1 MDLVVGTAFSFG
13 WEIALIKFLQ
23 SHMGAFATAAA
34 SFFSVLGE
42 EFFLVPVMGFLYWCY
57 DKELGKRVGLNLVTA
72 LSWNAMLKNCFYRI
86 RPYLENPEI
95 QCLKPVD
102 SDSPVDDIVAQ
113 GWSFPSS
120 HTTSSTAV
128 YSSFPSFNRRSVALR
143 IIGIALPLLVGI
155 SRFCLGVHYPT
166 DVLAGWLLGLAT
178 IAIVTLLRSRIR
190 NSLLLYAL
198 LLLTAVPG
206 LFFCTTTD
214 YYSAFGLMA
223 GALGGFYFEEKAVHF
238 RNTRSLLRSVLRLL
252 GGIALFIG
260 LLVVTKL
267 PFSPELLDSSVPASR
282 ILRILRYAVSTFA
295 VTGLYPLIFRCTAKI
310 GKPES

>member
-1 MDLVVGTAFSFG
+1 MDLVIGTAFSFG
-13 WEIALIKFLQ
+13 WEVALITFLQ

-57 DKELGKRVGLNLVTA
+57 DKELGKAVGLNLVTA
-72 LSWNAMLKNCFYRI
+72 LSWNAMLKNCFYRR
-86 RPYLENPEI
+86 RPYFDNPEI
-95 QCLKPVD
+95 RCLKPVD
-102 SDSPVDDIVAQ
+102 PEASADDIVAQ

-128 YSSFPSFNRRSVALR
+128 YAALSSLNRRSAALR
-143 IIGIALPLLVGI
+143 IIGVLLPVLIGV

-166 DVLAGWLLGLAT
+166 DVLAGWLLGAAT
-178 IAIVTLLRSRIR
+178 IAIVTFLRSRIR

-206 LFFCTTTD
+206 LFYCTTTD

-238 RNTRSLLRSVLRLL
+238 RNTRSVARSVLRLL
-252 GGIALFIG
+252 GGIGLFLG
-260 LLVVTKL
+260 LIVITKL
-267 PFSPELLDSSVPASR
+267 PFSAELLDSAAPVPR
-282 ILRILRYAVSTFA
+282 LVRILRYAVSTFA
-295 VTGLYPLIFRCTAKI
+295 VTGLYPMVFRFTAKI
-310 GKPES
+310 GKQEP